1 MRVLPGPYR
10 YLEQTSSSLLFFFFK
25 VNFIEAQISQLWK
38 QVFHSFQKQILDP
51 AGPTLAPKDSEFHEW

>member
-1 MRVLPGPYR
+1 MRRQMV
-10 YLEQTSSSLLFFFFK
+10 FFFYRSQK
-25 VNFIEAQISQLWK
+25 KKKKKRKHRSQISQLWK